1 MSLTTFTT
9 KRETSKKDRR
19 RLGTNARQEDR
30 VRSLGV
36 ISNRPCGVSRSLIYS
51 TRAIVTQVRIR
62 AKSKD
67 SLILRSNMELLDR
80 IVVVV
85 VATLLSVDR

>member
-1 MSLTTFTT
+1 M
-9 KRETSKKDRR
+9 
-19 RLGTNARQEDR
+19 
-30 VRSLGV
+30 
-36 ISNRPCGVSRSLIYS
+36 
-51 TRAIVTQVRIR
+51 AIVTQVRIR

-85 VATLLSVDR
+85 VATLVSVDW